1 MALRRRNQAFSYR
14 EAARLFRPFLFQ
26 PCSRI
31 RPLPYRTLSAA
42 QVIDTIDALSRRITE
57 RFPGSGLHNV
67 SDELSAVAR
76 RCAAESER
84 LRDPVIPIR
93 VSVYSIWVLGAA
105 ALSWIALTL
114 HYDEMEFEAA
124 SLVQVLEPAMN
135 IAVLVGLGVVTL
147 GRLEERWKRA
157 KALDYLHELRSIAHV
172 VDMHQLTKDP
182 YRRLLPATAS
192 SPDVSLQG
200 PLLERYLDYCS
211 EMLSL
216 TGKLAALFAQSCR
229 DPEVVAGAGDIEQLT
244 TALSRKIWQKIM
256 AFSRYESVAEN
267 TAP

>member
-1 MALRRRNQAFSYR
+1 M
-14 EAARLFRPFLFQ
+14 
-26 PCSRI
+26 
-31 RPLPYRTLSAA
+31 PYRTLSAV
-42 QVIDTIDALSRRITE
+42 QVIATIDALSRRIGE
-57 RFPGSGLHNV
+57 RFPGSGLENV
-67 SDELSAVAR
+67 SKELSEIAR

-93 VSVYSIWVLGAA
+93 LSVYTIWAVGAA
-105 ALSWIALTL
+105 ALAWIAVTL
-114 HYDEMEFEAA
+114 HYDAVEFEAA

-135 IAVLVGLGVVTL
+135 IAVLGGLGVLTL
-147 GRLEERWKRA
+147 GRFEERWKRT

-182 YRRLLPATAS
+182 YRNALPATAS
-192 SPDVSLQG
+192 SPDKSIQG
-200 PLLERYLDYCS
+200 PMLERYLDYCS

-216 TGKLAALFAQSCR
+216 TAKLAALFAQSCR

-256 AFSRYESVAEN
+256 AFARYDDASAN
-267 TAP
+267 TAPLRKDHP

>member
-1 MALRRRNQAFSYR
+1 M
-14 EAARLFRPFLFQ
+14 
-26 PCSRI
+26 
-31 RPLPYRTLSAA
+31 PYRTLSAA
-42 QVIDTIDALSRRITE
+42 QVITTIDALSRRIGE
-57 RFPGSGLHNV
+57 RFPDSGLNNV
-67 SDELSAVAR
+67 ASELSSVAR

-93 VSVYSIWVLGAA
+93 LSVYSIWALGAG
-105 ALSWIALTL
+105 ALAWIALTL
-114 HYDEMEFEAA
+114 HYDVLEFEAA

-135 IAVLVGLGVVTL
+135 ISVLVGLGVLTL

-182 YRRLLPATAS
+182 YRRRLVATAS

-216 TGKLAALFAQSCR
+216 TAKLAALFAQSCR
-229 DPEVVAGAGDIEQLT
+229 DPEVVAGASDIEQLT
-244 TALSRKIWQKIM
+244 TGLSRKIWQKIM
-256 AFSRYESVAEN
+256 AFSRYDNVVE
-267 TAP
+267 TDAP

>member
-1 MALRRRNQAFSYR
+1 M
-14 EAARLFRPFLFQ
+14 
-26 PCSRI
+26 
-31 RPLPYRTLSAA
+31 PYRTLKPDS
-42 QVIDTIDALSRRITE
+42 VIATIDALARRIGE
-57 RFPGSGLHNV
+57 RFPESGLEKV
-67 SDELSAVAR
+67 AEELCEAAR
-76 RCAAESER
+76 SCALEAER
-84 LRDPVIPIR
+84 LRRPVIPIR
-93 VSVYSIWVLGAA
+93 LSVYSVWALGAG
-105 ALSWIALTL
+105 ALAWIALTL
-114 HYDEMEFEAA
+114 HYEAVEFEAA

-182 YRRLLPATAS
+182 YRRALPSTAS
-192 SPDVSLQG
+192 SPKIILEG

-256 AFSRYESVAEN
+256 AFSRYDDAAATIARAS
-267 TAP
+267 

>member
-1 MALRRRNQAFSYR
+1 MAKQGRFASHLVF
-14 EAARLFRPFLFQ
+14 RLLFAGYFL
-26 PCSRI
+26 
-31 RPLPYRTLSAA
+31 LPYRTLSAA
-42 QVIDTIDALSRRITE
+42 QVIDTIDALSRRIEE
-57 RFPGSGLHNV
+57 RFPGSGLNRV
-67 SDELSAVAR
+67 SDQLSEVAR

-93 VSVYSIWVLGAA
+93 VSVYSIWALGGAA
-105 ALSWIALTL
+105 LGWIALTL
-114 HYDEMEFEAA
+114 HYDAVEFEAA
-124 SLVQVLEPAMN
+124 GLVQVLEPAMN

-157 KALDYLHELRSIAHV
+157 RALDYLHELRSIAHV

-182 YRRLLPATAS
+182 YRRLLPTTAS

-216 TGKLAALFAQSCR
+216 TAKLAALFAQSCR

-256 AFSRYESVAEN
+256 AFSRYENGGGN
-267 TAP
+267 TTL

>member
-1 MALRRRNQAFSYR
+1 M
-14 EAARLFRPFLFQ
+14 
-26 PCSRI
+26 
-31 RPLPYRTLSAA
+31 PYRTLSA
-42 QVIDTIDALSRRITE
+42 VSVTDTIDALRRRIGE
-57 RFPGSGLHNV
+57 RFPDSGLEKV
-67 SDELSAVAR
+67 ALELTGVAT
-76 RCAAESER
+76 RCAAEAER
-84 LRDPVIPIR
+84 LRGPVIPIR
-93 VSVYSIWVLGAA
+93 LLVYSIWVMGAG
-105 ALSWIALTL
+105 ALAWIAFTL
-114 HYDEMEFEAA
+114 HYDAVEFEAA

-157 KALDYLHELRSIAHV
+157 RALDYLHELRSIAHV

-182 YRRLLPATAS
+182 YRSALPSTAS
-192 SPDVSLQG
+192 SPRVNLQG
-200 PLLERYLDYCS
+200 ALLERYLDYCS

-256 AFSRYESVAEN
+256 AFARYEETSNNFPPANSSEKLS
-267 TAP
+267 A

>member
-1 MALRRRNQAFSYR
+1 M
-14 EAARLFRPFLFQ
+14 RPRSGM
-26 PCSRI
+26 PA
-31 RPLPYRTLSAA
+31 LPYRTLSAL
-42 QVIDTIDALSRRITE
+42 QVINTIDALSRRICE
-57 RFPGSGLHNV
+57 RFPGSGLQNV
-67 SDELSAVAR
+67 SEELAAVAR

-93 VSVYSIWVLGAA
+93 LSVYSIWALGAG
-105 ALSWIALTL
+105 ALAWIALTL
-114 HYDEMEFEAA
+114 HYDDVEFEAA

-192 SPDVSLQG
+192 SPAESLQG

-229 DPEVVAGAGDIEQLT
+229 DPEVVAGASDIEQLT

-256 AFSRYESVAEN
+256 AFSRYESGSEMA
-267 TAP
+267 AP

>member
-1 MALRRRNQAFSYR
+1 MLQSALGLRKGVSGKRAGFASNG
-14 EAARLFRPFLFQ
+14 PFMT
-26 PCSRI
+26 CS
-31 RPLPYRTLSAA
+31 TLDPRS
-42 QVIDTIDALSRRITE
+42 VIATIDALGRRIGE
-57 RFPGSGLHNV
+57 RFPGSGLEKV
-67 SDELSAVAR
+67 ASELSQTAR
-76 RCAAESER
+76 RSAAEAER
-84 LRDPVIPIR
+84 LRDPVIAIR
-93 VSVYSIWVLGAA
+93 ISVYSIWALGAA
-105 ALSWIALTL
+105 ALAWIALTL
-114 HYDEMEFEAA
+114 HYDAVDFEAA

-182 YRRLLPATAS
+182 YRRALPATAS
-192 SPDVSLQG
+192 SPKAHIEG

-229 DPEVVAGAGDIEQLT
+229 DPEVVAGASDIEQLT

-256 AFSRYESVAEN
+256 VFSRFEEA
-267 TAP
+267 TANAAPAIAS

>member
-1 MALRRRNQAFSYR
+1 M
-14 EAARLFRPFLFQ
+14 
-26 PCSRI
+26 
-31 RPLPYRTLSAA
+31 PYRSLSAE
-42 QVIDTIDALSRRITE
+42 QVIHTIDTLRCRIAE
-57 RFPGSGLHNV
+57 RFPGSGLERV
-67 SDELSAVAR
+67 ACELSEVAK
-76 RCAAESER
+76 RCADESER
-84 LRDPVIPIR
+84 LREPVTPIR
-93 VSVYSIWVLGAA
+93 LSVYTIWTIGTFALG
-105 ALSWIALTL
+105 WIALTL
-114 HYDEMEFEAA
+114 HFDMATFDAA

-135 IAVLVGLGVVTL
+135 IAVLVGLGVMTL
-147 GRLEERWKRA
+147 GRFEERWKRA

-192 SPDVSLQG
+192 SPNVSLEG

-216 TGKLAALFAQSCR
+216 AAKLAALFAQSCR

-256 AFSRYESVAEN
+256 AFGRYDAAGVIEPQVGSIKN
-267 TAP
+267 QLTS

>member
-1 MALRRRNQAFSYR
+1 M
-14 EAARLFRPFLFQ
+14 
-26 PCSRI
+26 
-31 RPLPYRTLSAA
+31 
-42 QVIDTIDALSRRITE
+42 
-57 RFPGSGLHNV
+57 
-67 SDELSAVAR
+67 
-76 RCAAESER
+76 
-84 LRDPVIPIR
+84 RDPVLPIR
-93 VSVYSIWVLGAA
+93 VVVYTIWALGAA
-105 ALSWIALTL
+105 ALAWIALTL
-114 HYDEMEFEAA
+114 HFDAVDFDAA

-135 IAVLVGLGVVTL
+135 IAVLVGLGVITL

-157 KALDYLHELRSIAHV
+157 IALDYLHELRSIAHV

-182 YRRLLPATAS
+182 YRRALPATAS
-192 SPDVSLQG
+192 SPGETLQG

-256 AFSRYESVAEN
+256 AFSRSEDVPA
-267 TAP
+267 TKPTLVRDLA

>member
-1 MALRRRNQAFSYR
+1 MPYR
-14 EAARLFRPFLFQ
+14 SLSADHVIVTIEKLQ
-26 PCSRI
+26 SRI
-31 RPLPYRTLSAA
+31 A
-42 QVIDTIDALSRRITE
+42 E
-57 RFPGSGLHNV
+57 RFPGSGLERV
-67 SDELSAVAR
+67 ASELSEVAK
-76 RCAAESER
+76 RCAEESER
-84 LRDPVIPIR
+84 LREPVIPIR
-93 VSVYSIWVLGAA
+93 LSVYTIWTIGTFALG
-105 ALSWIALTL
+105 WIALTL
-114 HYDEMEFEAA
+114 HFDVAKFDAA

-135 IAVLVGLGVVTL
+135 IAVLVGLGVMTL

-182 YRRLLPATAS
+182 YRRLLPTTAS
-192 SPDVSLQG
+192 SPNVSLEG

-229 DPEVVAGAGDIEQLT
+229 DSEVVAGAGDIEQLT

-256 AFSRYESVAEN
+256 AFSRYDAASVTEIPAN
-267 TAP
+267 PTKIQLTS

>member
-1 MALRRRNQAFSYR
+1 MPYSTLSASSVTATIDKLRRR
-14 EAARLFRPFLFQ
+14 
-26 PCSRI
+26 I
-31 RPLPYRTLSAA
+31 G
-42 QVIDTIDALSRRITE
+42 E
-57 RFPGSGLHNV
+57 RFPGSGLENV
-67 SDELSAVAR
+67 ALELTDVAR
-76 RCAAESER
+76 RCAEEAER

-93 VSVYSIWVLGAA
+93 VLVYSIWALGAG
-105 ALSWIALTL
+105 ALAWIALTL
-114 HYDEMEFEAA
+114 HYDAVEFEAA
-124 SLVQVLEPAMN
+124 SLIQVLEPAMN

-147 GRLEERWKRA
+147 GRLEERWKRT

-182 YRRLLPATAS
+182 YRRALPSTES
-192 SPDVSLQG
+192 SPSINLQG

-229 DPEVVAGAGDIEQLT
+229 DGEVVAGAGDIEQLT

-256 AFSRYESVAEN
+256 AFARYDEASAN
-267 TAP
+267 APLSIPPK